1 MLFPCSFSSLVRSG
15 LTRTLCLSIA
25 LAVPAMA
32 QVTGQP
38 EQAPPPPPPSSSSDV
53 QTAQVVQ
60 KPVDLFRRDVAISV
74 FAQYT
79 NKTNGNFIRQ
89 DTTSSGG
96 GMVSYRQSAR
106 WWAGYEVN
114 FGQTRYSESYQQ
126 GEYRV
131 KHNTSEITAAY
142 LLKARPYRGVQAFL
156 TVGAGAIIFS
166 PSSYGGPIALTPN
179 APATQALPMFVYS
192 LGVEH
197 HFNEHFGVR
206 LQYRA
211 DEYKSPNFKQVS
223 LNTHSL
229 RTTSEPAAGVYYRF

>member
-1 MLFPCSFSSLVRSG
+1 MLFPCSFSSFVRASF
-15 LTRTLCLSIA
+15 TRTLLLTA
-25 LAVPAMA
+25 LLTAPAMA

-38 EQAPPPPPPSSSSDV
+38 DQSPPPSSSSDV
-53 QTAQVVQ
+53 QTAQIVQ
-60 KPVDLFRRDVAISV
+60 KPVDLFRRDVAVSV

-79 NKTNGNFIRQ
+79 NVTNGNFIRE

-96 GMVSYRQSAR
+96 GMISYRQSAR

-114 FGQTRYSESYQQ
+114 FGETKYSESYQK

-131 KHNTSEITAAY
+131 NHNSSEITGAY
-142 LLKARPYRGVQAFL
+142 LLKSPKYRGVRAFL

-166 PSSYGGPIALTPN
+166 PSSYGGPVALTPTK
-179 APATQALPMFVYS
+179 PETQVLPVFVYS

-197 HFNEHFGVR
+197 EFNEHLGLR

-211 DEYKSPNFKQVS
+211 DEYKAPNFKQVS
-223 LNTHSL
+223 LDLHTL
-229 RTTSEPAAGVYYRF
+229 RTTLEPAAGVYYRF

>member
-1 MLFPCSFSSLVRSG
+1 MLFPCSLSSFVRAPF
-15 LTRTLCLSIA
+15 TRTLLLTA
-25 LAVPAMA
+25 LLTAPAIA

-38 EQAPPPPPPSSSSDV
+38 DQSPPPSSSTDV

-60 KPVDLFRRDVAISV
+60 KPVDLFRSDVAISV

-96 GMVSYRQSAR
+96 GMVSYRQSPR

-114 FGQTRYSESYQQ
+114 FGETKYSESYQQ

-131 KHNTSEITAAY
+131 NHNTSEITGAY
-142 LLKARPYRGVQAFL
+142 LLKAPKYRGVVAFL
-156 TVGAGAIIFS
+156 TVGAGAIVIS

-179 APATQALPMFVYS
+179 NPVTQVLPVFVYS

-197 HFNEHFGVR
+197 QFNEHFGLR

-211 DEYKSPNFKQVS
+211 DEYKAPNFKQVS
-223 LNTHSL
+223 LDTHSL
-229 RTTSEPAAGVYYRF
+229 RTTLEPAAGVYYRF